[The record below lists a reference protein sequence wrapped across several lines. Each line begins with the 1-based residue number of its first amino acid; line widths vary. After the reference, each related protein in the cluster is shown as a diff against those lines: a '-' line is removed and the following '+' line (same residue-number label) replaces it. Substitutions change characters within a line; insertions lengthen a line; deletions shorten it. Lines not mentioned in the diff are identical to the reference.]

1 MKKLTF
7 LAFLI
12 LSFSSNLQ
20 SQNWTEPVNVSNMND
35 FILNCDFTIDNTGII
50 HCVWNIKYSANYGVI
65 YYAKSE
71 DDGLTWTEPVSV
83 SQNINYYCTNP
94 QIVHDT
100 QNNLY
105 VGYDLNDYS
114 PQTWGSYACLVKKE
128 SEGWSLP
135 LTLSEGIDTRIAAD
149 KNDRIYIFWYQGSP
163 HSGKFCYQ
171 YLEGMEWSS
180 IFCPYDNQG
189 KTYLNEIVVDSNNN
203 LHGVGV
209 HDPLSFLNDHTCYY
223 YFDYQSNQW
232 ANIVDLSIGTTNRDN
247 DIALDTDQNPHIIWE
262 EYKTL
267 YSWFDGASWAL
278 TDTISFKNT
287 YRVVIEVDKSNNI
300 HLASTEDN
308 GGGINLMYYYQFNG
322 INWESMIVDHGNNV
336 IFTPEFEIF
345 NNQLYVVYDKSNSV
359 PYGDIFISKLDLLS
373 STFEYNNSN
382 VDDDPIEIH
391 PNPFKM
397 STWIVFSLNWTD
409 KINLTIKDMKGQT
422 LKTLFEGIQSK
433 GSYSVLWNGTNNQGQ
448 QVQPGIYFCFL
459 NTDDYQYVTKIIY
472 CP

>member
-1 MKKLTF
+1 MKILSF
-7 LAFLI
+7 LILFI

-50 HCVWNIKYSANYGVI
+50 HCVWSLKYSANYGVI

-94 QIVHDT
+94 QIVHDS

-114 PQTWGSYACLVKKE
+114 PQTWGSYACLVKKD
-128 SEGWSLP
+128 SAGWGLP
-135 LTLSEGIDTRIAAD
+135 LTLSEGIDTRLAVD

-163 HSGKFCYQ
+163 HSGEFCYQ

-180 IFCPYDNQG
+180 IFCPFDNQG
-189 KTYLNEIVVDSNNN
+189 KTYLNEVVVDSINN

-209 HDPLSFLNDHTCYY
+209 HDSLSFLNDHTCYY

-308 GGGINLMYYYQFNG
+308 GGGINLMYYYQFDG

-359 PYGDIFISKLDLLS
+359 PYGDIFISKLELLS
-373 STFEYNNSN
+373 TTFEYNNSLGGEIQMQN
-382 VDDDPIEIH
+382 V
-391 PNPFKM
+391 PNPF
-397 STWIVFSLNWTD
+397 S
-409 KINLTIKDMKGQT
+409 
-422 LKTLFEGIQSK
+422 
-433 GSYSVLWNGTNNQGQ
+433 GT
-448 QVQPGIYFCFL
+448 
-459 NTDDYQYVTKIIY
+459 TKIRYNLENEATIQLNIY
-472 CP
+472 NYTGQLIKSIDEGTQPKGTHFIEFDANGLKDGVYLYSIFVNGKKTDSEKMTIMK

>member
-1 MKKLTF
+1 MKKTN
-7 LAFLI
+7 FLI
-12 LSFSSNLQ
+12 LLILLFSSNLQ

-35 FILNCDFTIDNTGII
+35 FIINCDFTIDNTGII
-50 HCVWNIKYSANYGVI
+50 HCVWNLKYSANYGVI

-71 DDGLTWTEPVSV
+71 DDRLTWSEPVSV

-94 QIVHDT
+94 QIVHDS

-223 YFDYQSNQW
+223 YFDYQLNQW
-232 ANIVDLSIGTTNRDN
+232 TNIVDHSIGTTTRDN

-267 YSWFDGASWAL
+267 YSWFDGASWSL

-287 YRVVIEVDKSNNI
+287 YRVVIEVDEANKI
-300 HLASTEDN
+300 HLATTEDN
-308 GGGINLMYYYQFNG
+308 NDGINLMYYYQSDG
-322 INWESMIVDHGNNV
+322 INWVSMIVDHGNNV